1 MEWTKESMIEVLTEK
16 ARESVKNGINEI
28 DTIGQ
33 NPNKQKITHIINAE
47 YHLAQYHAYMNLLEE
62 LDMNKFVE
70 LADETETARDQIL
83 EFVDQLYK

>member
-1 MEWTKESMIEVLTEK
+1 MEWTKENIIEVLTEK

-28 DTIGQ
+28 ETIGQ
-33 NPNKQKITHIINAE
+33 NPNKQKITYMINAE

-62 LDMNKFVE
+62 LDMNRFVE

-83 EFVDQLYK
+83 GFVDQLYK